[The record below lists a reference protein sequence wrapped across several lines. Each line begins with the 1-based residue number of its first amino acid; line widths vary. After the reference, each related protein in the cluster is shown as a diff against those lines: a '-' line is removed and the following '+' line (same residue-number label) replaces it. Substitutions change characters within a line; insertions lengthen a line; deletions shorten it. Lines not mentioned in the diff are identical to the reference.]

1 MTAQVMIDTQ
11 NARAIRGPV
20 GLGIAEAGEVLRAAG
35 SVARFSEGNEIFAEG
50 DDSDVF
56 YKVLSGVVRVC
67 KFLPDGRRQIEAFH
81 IAGDIFGMDLS
92 GTRELSAEAVS
103 DCTLVCYR
111 RRTVDMLAEKDEMV
125 TRQLLRFAMENLAH
139 AREHCLL
146 LGRRGAA
153 EKVAAFLLEWADRS
167 SDPAVVR
174 LAMTRQDIGDYLGL
188 TIETVSRTFS
198 QFERDGLITLNGT
211 REVRLTGLDAL
222 EDIAAR

>member
-1 MTAQVMIDTQ
+1 MTAQVAIHTA
-11 NARAIRGPV
+11 NARPYAGTV
-20 GLGIAEAGEVLRAAG
+20 AVTEAAEPLRTAG
-35 SVARFSEGNEIFAEG
+35 SVIRFAEGSEIFAEG

-56 YKVLSGVVRVC
+56 YKVLSGVVRAC

-81 IAGDIFGMDLS
+81 VAGDIFGMDLDAAR
-92 GTRELSAEAVS
+92 GLSAEAVS
-103 DCTLVCYR
+103 DCTLLCYR
-111 RRTVDMLAEKDEMV
+111 RRQVDMLAEKDETV

-174 LAMTRQDIGDYLGL
+174 LAMTRQDIADYLGL

-198 QFERDGLITLNGT
+198 QFERDGLIALSGT
-211 REVRLTGLDAL
+211 REVHLSRMEAL
-222 EDIAAR
+222 EGIAAR

>member
-1 MTAQVMIDTQ
+1 MTAQMMIDTQ
-11 NARAIRGPV
+11 NARAIPGPA

-50 DDSDVF
+50 DDSDLF
-56 YKVLSGVVRVC
+56 YKVQSGVVRIC

-81 IAGDIFGMDLS
+81 IAGDIFGMELN
-92 GTRELSAEAVS
+92 GTRDLSAEAVS

-167 SDPAVVR
+167 CDPAVVR

-198 QFERDGLITLNGT
+198 QFERDGLIALNGT
-211 REVRLTGLDAL
+211 REVRLTGLEAL